1 MARALLAEQPHTRK
15 SERRLCNRRSR
26 ASHLLVSWDNLINPI
41 IQSASLLA
49 ASNDPSQFLS
59 DVISAVRYLL
69 ACSGA
74 MANDAPLLDSFPAL
88 AEQRRVVLSCLSHL
102 VIQTRSH
109 VDLAKSAN
117 ELIEAVKDYAAVARE
132 SGMGN
137 PTQNGGEFKIDDSN
151 IAAALKVGTRERS
164 IIDKLEGHR
173 INVFSL
179 LDNITA
185 HGTITFEKRAEI
197 LEMTRKA
204 VEAVRAYL
212 SVLERDFGSDTSN
225 IQEEPNMVSVILSK
239 EAVYTAATNLVT
251 AVRVAS
257 SLYGATMEEQKEDN
271 EHVQT
276 SIERVRVAILDSL
289 RAMRFLSENSHDG
302 SLNEPNARERL
313 EMSASLRRAQTLSY
327 LSRKATSLDVLKG
340 QYLEDVE
347 RDRGHSPD
355 SSLDEDD
362 LQHVQAQLENHVT
375 SEGRKSLD
383 KAQALI
389 QSDQRRLVAKQTA
402 TRQHVA
408 FELSD
413 DDKMDTD
420 DVIQEY
426 ETEDVDQIDALA
438 IGNAVTVDEIVY
450 PRRSSLLNKSNSYN
464 PQQELEMTHRGID
477 RSISNEDVTEH
488 QRHSS
493 SIKDNDIR
501 HFSGHSSRTS
511 GASSRL
517 FRQSFRSSTESCHI
531 TPVTTP
537 EPMSPISDVDSLT
550 YRTVSNSRL
559 SDVVGD
565 VVPHLPE
572 DSNTPPNITFNERP
586 YSQQPPRITTA
597 YKDQRSQQSL
607 SLPPQNL
614 RVASSK
620 SAPTDNIL
628 RQVRRSRGMS
638 VSSVKMSL
646 KQKQDDDSQK
656 PMPNRDS
663 SHFKPPA
670 LRHLRRTGSWRDTDP
685 TIPPAPEVKERQT
698 KEVEVAL
705 PWFLEPQA
713 VSFDDDSVITNNE
726 GHIMGGT
733 LKALIERLTMHDKA
747 TDITFSN
754 AFLLNFHLFTTPEDF
769 FQLLKER
776 FSIQP
781 PGDMP
786 LSETELELWT
796 SRIQVPIRLRVYN
809 VIKTWLEGFFS
820 VEHDQNMRDALM
832 EFAAD
837 DMAKVMPGPAK
848 RMVELINRR
857 FSFSSEGQLQQ
868 QQVLRS
874 RRGTIIEQ
882 QQAQQRLPPRPSL
895 QKTKSYGSLNFS
907 QKASSITGS
916 SLFNLTMFDDNN
928 DSSLTAPPPPPI
940 ISKHLRQQ
948 LKKFSTDHDAWQ
960 QLNLLDID
968 PVELSRQMTLIE
980 NTLFCD
986 IAPQEML
993 GQEFKKKVGV
1003 SSAIHVKAM
1012 IQLST
1017 RVTGWI
1023 AESVLAEKEV
1033 KRRAAVIKY
1042 WIKVGDSC
1050 LQLQN
1055 YNTLMAIRS
1064 ALDSTGVSRLRR
1076 TWDQLSSKHK
1086 NTLETMR
1093 SATDTS
1099 RNFAKYRQRLKGAIA
1114 PCLPFLGVYLTDMTF
1129 IDDGNSNV
1137 RTTSAGKE
1145 LINFDKHIK
1154 ATKVIS
1160 EIQRFQLP
1168 YRLVPVEELQY
1179 FLHKNLDATDANDQE
1194 LYTRSLRLEPREED
1208 AETRSATS
1216 SERS

>member
-1 MARALLAEQPHTRK
+1 MSRFKQPPPHT
-15 SERRLCNRRSR
+15 SPPPSPLSPISPPPLSTLTSHFVQALHDYIPTNLSSQDAANCLCFSRGNIIEVLGRDDSGWWDGSCNGNRGWFPSNYVGMIGEVVRTETYSDEEED
-26 ASHLLVSWDNLINPI
+26 AVEENSSSSSNSDSLCTSHLLVSWDNLINPI

-355 SSLDEDD
+355 SSLDVDD

-389 QSDQRRLVAKQTA
+389 QK
-402 TRQHVA
+402 
-408 FELSD
+408 
-413 DDKMDTD
+413 
-420 DVIQEY
+420 
-426 ETEDVDQIDALA
+426 
-438 IGNAVTVDEIVY
+438 
-450 PRRSSLLNKSNSYN
+450 
-464 PQQELEMTHRGID
+464 
-477 RSISNEDVTEH
+477 
-488 QRHSS
+488 
-493 SIKDNDIR
+493 
-501 HFSGHSSRTS
+501 
-511 GASSRL
+511 
-517 FRQSFRSSTESCHI
+517 
-531 TPVTTP
+531 
-537 EPMSPISDVDSLT
+537 
-550 YRTVSNSRL
+550 
-559 SDVVGD
+559 
-565 VVPHLPE
+565 
-572 DSNTPPNITFNERP
+572 
-586 YSQQPPRITTA
+586 
-597 YKDQRSQQSL
+597 
-607 SLPPQNL
+607 
-614 RVASSK
+614 
-620 SAPTDNIL
+620 
-628 RQVRRSRGMS
+628 
-638 VSSVKMSL
+638 
-646 KQKQDDDSQK
+646 
-656 PMPNRDS
+656 
-663 SHFKPPA
+663 
-670 LRHLRRTGSWRDTDP
+670 
-685 TIPPAPEVKERQT
+685 
-698 KEVEVAL
+698 
-705 PWFLEPQA
+705 PQA
-713 VSFDDDSVITNNE
+713 VSLDDDSVITNNE
-726 GHIMGGT
+726 GQIMGGT
-733 LKALIERLTMHDKA
+733 LKALIER
-747 TDITFSN
+747 
-754 AFLLNFHLFTTPEDF
+754 
-769 FQLLKER
+769 
-776 FSIQP
+776 
-781 PGDMP
+781 DMP

-868 QQVLRS
+868 QQVL
-874 RRGTIIEQ
+874 
-882 QQAQQRLPPRPSL
+882 P
-895 QKTKSYGSLNFS
+895 
-907 QKASSITGS
+907 SSITGS

-968 PVELSRQMTLIE
+968 PIELSRQMTLIE

-1179 FLHKNLDATDANDQE
+1179 VLHKNLDATDANDQE